1 LAGIKQVTGDLE
13 KGTLVVEY
21 DPQAV
26 TPDQIA
32 QQIEKVGFRVQG
44 RFNPCNQKGAHCSQL
59 SRQP

>member
-1 LAGIKQVTGDLE
+1 LAGIKQVTSDLE

-32 QQIEKVGFRVQG
+32 QQIEKVGYRVEG
-44 RFNPCNQKGAHCSQL
+44 RFKP
-59 SRQP
+59 